1 MTTNAPNVFRVG
13 DVVVEPEANSI
24 ANSDGC
30 IRIEPLL
37 MDLLVFL
44 ARRPGRVV
52 RREEIFDGVWQQRYV
67 ARSALT
73 RAMALLRQALGDDV
87 SQPRF
92 IETIPKRGY
101 RLIAP
106 VEGLEPVAPTPSS
119 GGISL
124 LIGDCELPLSEGE
137 HVIGRSDDAEVRIPA
152 ARISRRHARI
162 VVRDGRA
169 YLEDERHLAAGATG
183 DGRGRALRPRRDHH
197 RCDRP
202 RRPRGGRGRSHR
214 DRDQPRQP
222 LRNDDSHSA
231 LEGIRACRADA
242 ADHLMP
248 ITKCRS
254 SSRIFEFV
262 SSNI

>member
-1 MTTNAPNVFRVG
+1 MPGRPLDAPRFLVDDLRALRWWQAPGMTTTPSNVFRVG
-13 DVVVEPEANSI
+13 DVLVEPEANSI

-30 IRIEPLL
+30 VRIEPLL

-73 RAMALLRQALGDDV
+73 RAMALLRQALGDDAN
-87 SQPRF
+87 QPRF
-92 IETIPKRGY
+92 VETIPKRGY

-106 VEGLEPVAPTPSS
+106 VEGLEPVAPASPS

-162 VVRDGRA
+162 VVRDGHA
-169 YLEDERHLAAGATG
+169 YLEDLGSKNGTSLRGRPVMSAVELSDRDVITIGATVLVVRVA
-183 DGRGRALRPRRDHH
+183 DADAPTETATGRA
-197 RCDRP
+197 
-202 RRPRGGRGRSHR
+202 
-214 DRDQPRQP
+214 
-222 LRNDDSHSA
+222 N
-231 LEGIRACRADA
+231 
-242 ADHLMP
+242 
-248 ITKCRS
+248 
-254 SSRIFEFV
+254 
-262 SSNI
+262 N